1 MITLLLEYNILHC
14 GYLCPSKSNLMNY
27 IIRYRLE
34 SVSNNNCQA
43 LSPSA
48 RRASRAHPKRASRA
62 NAAHC
67 TVQGVNRPTET
78 GSAGHHNS
86 FFLSCLAE
94 MDEFAESSFSS
105 QPQVRIRR
113 SSYISQPS
121 AHTAPVG
128 WSPRAATP
136 VLRHRLS
143 TNSVRSD
150 AYVGLFVICIG
161 IVVLTRSF

>member
-1 MITLLLEYNILHC
+1 MNPIVSLRGDEQERVQELEAALTPLLLGVQVPDAPHV
-14 GYLCPSKSNLMNY
+14 PT
-27 IIRYRLE
+27 R
-34 SVSNNNCQA
+34 
-43 LSPSA
+43 
-48 RRASRAHPKRASRA
+48 
-62 NAAHC
+62 NAPAGQ
-67 TVQGVNRPTET
+67 VQVNRPTET
-78 GSAGHHNS
+78 GSAGHHNP

-161 IVVLTRSF
+161 IEVLTRSF